1 MFKSL
6 IIGFLRFI
14 DLLAKT
20 EKTENMSEQ
29 GCNGSKMYFWRLG
42 IQFHYFRVKMRYRG
56 FQGAYRGIWVRRRK
70 KQMHF
75 VLLCWKDRHGILF
88 IEKQPFIQQI
98 SIQLGEYNFI
108 YPCSSAKAILRSKK
122 LFKTIYVLYPIKN
135 KKRISGYAFQQNEL
149 TILDKRCNI

>member
-42 IQFHYFRVKMRYRG
+42 I
-56 FQGAYRGIWVRRRK
+56 
-70 KQMHF
+70 
-75 VLLCWKDRHGILF
+75 
-88 IEKQPFIQQI
+88 
-98 SIQLGEYNFI
+98 
-108 YPCSSAKAILRSKK
+108 
-122 LFKTIYVLYPIKN
+122 
-135 KKRISGYAFQQNEL
+135 
-149 TILDKRCNI
+149 